1 MTAVDSI
8 IEIQAAPMDAFDA
21 RDIVR
26 IEQSTKDLA
35 RAVALVRQ
43 RGVIL
48 AGDKVR
54 SDVSYALK
62 QTEALKARVNYM
74 ALRNR
79 EKMEKLDQMRGAA
92 APHVYANRRNAWSS
106 RIPA

>member
-1 MTAVDSI
+1 MSAVESI
-8 IEIQAAPMDAFDA
+8 IEIQAALMDAFDA

-26 IEQSTKDLA
+26 IEQATKDLA
-35 RAVALVRQ
+35 RAVAQVRQ
-43 RGVIL
+43 RGAIL
-48 AGDKVR
+48 AGDKLR
-54 SDVSYALK
+54 SDVGYALK
-62 QTEALKARVNYM
+62 QTEALKTRVNYM

-92 APHVYANRRNAWSS
+92 APHVYPNRRNAWGS